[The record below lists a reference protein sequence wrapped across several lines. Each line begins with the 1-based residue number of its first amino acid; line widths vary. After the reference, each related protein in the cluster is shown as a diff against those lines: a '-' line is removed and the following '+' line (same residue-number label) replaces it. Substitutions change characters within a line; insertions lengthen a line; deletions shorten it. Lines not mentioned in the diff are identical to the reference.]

1 MQTFFRPLLI
11 SQRLPFIL
19 RSIKLKP
26 IKLWM
31 RVLQILSCNR
41 IIPFISV
48 AIVFSFLASCLL
60 FVMDENEL
68 QLSVFFSMVFISVSD
83 LMYQWINQRENVC
96 TLLTECRVISRKI
109 EVFCNEDQLRRM
121 RRLTYVLRGAVLVVA
136 VDAVA
141 VISLYNLYLLQ
152 HGLVIVAPFLADN
165 TVYTIVMY
173 FLQSSVLTAAPCIY
187 YTFYTFY
194 FELCVYY
201 ATLFRMLGEHI
212 RVSQTQENLNAII
225 GLHQSL
231 LESSR
236 TLEKLFS
243 HLWAD
248 LMCYLT
254 AMEIWISYQLLIESF
269 EVFYIFL
276 LVTILIFVYMPCA
289 LSELLSIT
297 CLSVGEQAYE
307 NAWPTLPI
315 GLRKDLSF
323 VILRSRK
330 STRVTAGL
338 FGPLDLAKFQGFLK
352 NWYTMVQALHNLM
365 PV

>member
-1 MQTFFRPLLI
+1 
-11 SQRLPFIL
+11 
-19 RSIKLKP
+19 
-26 IKLWM
+26 
-31 RVLQILSCNR
+31 
-41 IIPFISV
+41 
-48 AIVFSFLASCLL
+48 
-60 FVMDENEL
+60 
-68 QLSVFFSMVFISVSD
+68 
-83 LMYQWINQRENVC
+83 
-96 TLLTECRVISRKI
+96 
-109 EVFCNEDQLRRM
+109 
-121 RRLTYVLRGAVLVVA
+121 
-136 VDAVA
+136 
-141 VISLYNLYLLQ
+141 
-152 HGLVIVAPFLADN
+152 
-165 TVYTIVMY
+165 
-173 FLQSSVLTAAPCIY
+173 
-187 YTFYTFY
+187 
-194 FELCVYY
+194 
-201 ATLFRMLGEHI
+201 MLGEHI